1 MMMNTKVRYALR
13 TLMEIALSEKPEGV
27 YQKDISFNQKIS
39 NKYLDSIISSLK
51 VKGLIANAGGKR
63 SGYLLATPVEKITL
77 YDVYT
82 AFEPVGIV
90 PCINNP
96 SICVKS
102 EMISGTTTYDA
113 KIDRVAFS
121 GGWFFTKNIMA
132 KLEYVNQNYG
142 DQFPANDYRKN
153 GNFKGFVLEAV
164 VSF

>member
-13 TLMEIALSEKPEGV
+13 TLIEIALSEKPEGV

-102 EMISGTTTYDA
+102 ADCKARKYWIRFKEDYE
-113 KIDRVAFS
+113 KILSNRS
-121 GGWFFTKNIMA
+121 LQQII
-132 KLEYVNQNYG
+132 EE
-142 DQFPANDYRKN
+142 
-153 GNFKGFVLEAV
+153 EAYE
-164 VSF
+164 

>member
-1 MMMNTKVRYALR
+1 MGNIFIK
-13 TLMEIALSEKPEGV
+13 
-27 YQKDISFNQKIS
+27 
-39 NKYLDSIISSLK
+39 
-51 VKGLIANAGGKR
+51 AGGLE
-63 SGYLLATPVEKITL
+63 SFTTIESATGRAKDEVSERTANQFVSDL
-77 YDVYT
+77 VYRFGKSEQYWLG
-82 AFEPVGIV
+82 AKY
-90 PCINNP
+90 N
-96 SICVKS
+96 SVKS